1 MKVILRDNL
10 PKLGRMGDIVD
21 VAPGYARNYLFP
33 RGLALLATESNIRR
47 VEAEKKI
54 REKIREKEKK
64 EAEELAAKL
73 EKKSITIP
81 VQVGEDEQLFGSVT
95 AQDIARALNQ
105 EGFPVDRKQIILEEP
120 LKSLGIYNVELKLHP
135 EVKTSIRVWIVKS

>member
-10 PKLGRMGDIVD
+10 AKLGKMGDIVD